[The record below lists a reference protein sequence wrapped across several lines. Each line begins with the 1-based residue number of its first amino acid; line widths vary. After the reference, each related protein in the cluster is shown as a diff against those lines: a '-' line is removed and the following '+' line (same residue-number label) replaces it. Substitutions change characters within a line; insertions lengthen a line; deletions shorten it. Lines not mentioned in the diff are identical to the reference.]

1 MTRIDE
7 TTKAFGRNVQRMRC
21 AMNMSQEELA
31 YKASLHRTYVGMVER
46 SERSIS
52 LRNAKKIAD
61 ALNVTIDTLLE
72 NV

>member
-1 MTRIDE
+1 MPRIDE
-7 TTKAFGRNVQRMRC
+7 TTIVFGRNVQRMRC
-21 AMNMSQEELA
+21 VMNLSQEELA
-31 YKASLHRTYVGMVER
+31 YKAGLHRTYIGMIER

-72 NV
+72 YV